1 MPHSREPGEPF
12 KRLFFALACPPEQ
25 RQAIARWRKELPIG
39 TGRRVPADNFHLTL
53 LFLGEVA
60 VPLLPAILA
69 AAGGVKP
76 PGEPLR
82 VPLDR
87 LDAWR
92 RAGVLLLVPEQPPR
106 ALLRLAYDLEQAVQ
120 PLGLLPEYS
129 DYRPHLTLAR
139 DFRTEVPEASSA
151 PDFVLKATRFTLFE
165 SRKGHYLPLQSW
177 PLSPSV

>member
-1 MPHSREPGEPF
+1 VPHSREPGEPF

-151 PDFVLKATRFTLFE
+151 PDFVLKATHFTLFE